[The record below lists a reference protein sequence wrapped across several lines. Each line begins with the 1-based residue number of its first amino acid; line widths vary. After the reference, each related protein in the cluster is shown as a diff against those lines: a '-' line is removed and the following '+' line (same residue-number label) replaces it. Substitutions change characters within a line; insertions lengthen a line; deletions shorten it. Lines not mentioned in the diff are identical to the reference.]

1 MDIRA
6 PRRVRYLFWLVLGAL
21 STAIPEVIAGS
32 DLFPFFKLTDFL
44 LVIPLY
50 TLHTLVLWYI
60 IWSNGKPRLYNLFP
74 AGAIFGLY
82 EAYMTKV
89 IWSPTWSAYPL
100 KVFGVA
106 VIETLVLVFFWHSFL
121 AFIVP
126 LFVAET
132 ALTNSREIAS
142 RLPEWMWMR
151 IIKLKNGKSWIFLP
165 VIAGLFQ
172 GINTQTLQ
180 EAAFSGFTSTLII
193 LSLIVLWKRVGGEKY
208 SLRNL
213 LPTQGEF
220 RVLLIILLFYYG
232 FMGVFWR
239 PEALPGIVP
248 QAAVW
253 SLYLIFGVLLAL
265 GLRKSN
271 IDINKNTGENLFVS
285 MRNMFYF
292 GVIFSL
298 CAFIGKAT
306 GLSIIAVYLVW
317 FGGIIFGF
325 YTFVKVINSLR

>member
-89 IWSPTWSAYPL
+89 IWSPTWSAYPF

-132 ALTNSREIAS
+132 ALTNSREIAIG
-142 RLPEWMWMR
+142 LPDWMWTR
-151 IIKLKNGKSWIFLP
+151 VTKLKNGKSWIILP

-172 GINTQTLQ
+172 GINTPTMLD
-180 EAAFSGFTSTLII
+180 AALSGLTSTLI
-193 LSLIVLWKRVGGEKY
+193 LLGLIVLWKRFGGENH

-213 LPTQGEF
+213 LPTHGEF
-220 RVLLIILLFYYG
+220 RVLLIILLLYYG

-239 PEALPGIVP
+239 PEALPGFVS

-253 SLYLIFGVLLAL
+253 SLYLVFGILLAL

-271 IDINKNTGENLFVS
+271 IDTTMNTDDNLFIS
-285 MRNMFYF
+285 MKNMFFF
-292 GVIFSL
+292 GIIFSL
-298 CAFIGKAT
+298 SALLGKAT

-317 FGGIIFGF
+317 FGGIIFGI
-325 YTFVKVINSLR
+325 YTFVKVIRS